1 MFSDLFDSPLKILI
15 IVVFF
20 VVVFGYRKL
29 PDAARSL
36 GKSMRIL
43 KTEVRSL
50 HDDDDEAETTTSSV
64 QVAPAQVQVPAP
76 VAATDAQT
84 QIDALSKQLADLQQ
98 SVAVNTASPSNVSD
112 SAQAK

>member
-1 MFSDLFDSPLKILI
+1 MFSDLFDSPWKILI
-15 IVVFF
+15 VAVVIIVL
-20 VVVFGYRKL
+20 FGSRKL

-43 KTEVRSL
+43 KTEVQGL
-50 HDDDDEAETTTSSV
+50 HDDDEPATASPV
-64 QVAPAQVQVPAP
+64 QVAPAQLQATAP
-76 VAATDAQT
+76 VAATDPQA

-98 SVAVNTASPSNVSD
+98 SVVVNTVSPNNVSD